1 MAPFFFSNLKTM
13 LICCI
18 VYDINMSFI
27 TPYIEKNVITIDIF
41 HIHSES
47 KDDIGGVVRNDIIKY

>member
-1 MAPFFFSNLKTM
+1 MILTCLLLLRILK
-13 LICCI
+13 
-18 VYDINMSFI
+18 
-27 TPYIEKNVITIDIF
+27 KVITIDIF